1 MVRTTPRNMSGG
13 ATSDFLKTGATMTE
27 LKIGDI
33 EKLAQAVADN
43 PATPDV
49 GAYLMTLG
57 LAPDELES
65 VKERMADV
73 NRAVRAP
80 GDSPVPTIVA
90 SDWL

>member
-1 MVRTTPRNMSGG
+1 
-13 ATSDFLKTGATMTE
+13 MTE
-27 LKIGDI
+27 LSIGDI
-33 EKLAQAVADN
+33 EELAQAVADN

-57 LAPDELES
+57 LTPDEQAI
-65 VKERMADV
+65 VKERMVDA

-80 GDSPVPTIVA
+80 GDSPIPTIVA